1 MQKITTEIKV
11 NAGLEEV
18 WNHYTNPES
27 IKGWAF
33 ASDTW
38 ECPYAENDLRVGGR
52 FLSRMQAKDE
62 SFGFDFTGTYT
73 EVDHLKKIS
82 YTMDKAPNEE
92 TGRECEITFEDLG
105 NDTTQVVVIFD
116 AENENSIEMQKA
128 GWQAILDNFKK
139 FVESN

>member
-1 MQKITTEIKV
+1 MEKITTEIKV

-38 ECPYAENDLRVGGR
+38 ECPYAENDLQVDGR
-52 FLSRMQAKDE
+52 FLTRMQAKDK

-73 EVDHLKKIS
+73 EVDHFKKIS
-82 YTMDKAPNEE
+82 YTMNKALDEE
-92 TGRECEITFEDLG
+92 KGRECKITFQDLG
-105 NDTTQVVVIFD
+105 DNITRVIVIFD
-116 AENENSIEMQKA
+116 AENQNPAEMQKA

-139 FVESN
+139 FVENN